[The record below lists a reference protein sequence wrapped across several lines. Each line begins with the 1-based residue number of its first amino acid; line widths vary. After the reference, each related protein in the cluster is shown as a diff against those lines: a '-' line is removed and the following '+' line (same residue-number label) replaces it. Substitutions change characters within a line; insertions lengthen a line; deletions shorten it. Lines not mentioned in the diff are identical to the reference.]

1 MRWFLYR
8 SLRDSAV
15 LARRAGMPGLAAR
28 AAPASLP
35 GWRRVTRGRSPW
47 PSLRRDRGRW
57 VGCVVLAMPAV
68 ARGRL
73 SVYEGPA
80 YRLCQVVVVTRRGR
94 RAALAWIA
102 ADAARRP
109 WKEA

>member
-1 MRWFLYR
+1 MRWFPYG
-8 SLRDSAV
+8 SLRDPAV
-15 LARRAGMPGLAAR
+15 LARCAGMPGLADH

-35 GWRRVTRGRSPW
+35 GWRRVARARSPW
-47 PSLRRDRGRW
+47 PSLRRDRGGR
-57 VGCVVLAMPAV
+57 VGGVVLAVPAV

-73 SVYEGPA
+73 RAYEGPDD
-80 YRLCQVVVVTRRGR
+80 RLCQVVVVTRRGR